1 MPDQER
7 NPAKPPEPAFVP
19 AVRIQESIVAAAET
33 RTLRWLA
40 QRTPRWINSDHL
52 TLLGFVA
59 QCMTGVCYALARRYR
74 YALLAGIVCLA
85 INC

>member
-1 MPDQER
+1 
-7 NPAKPPEPAFVP
+7 VP